1 MQIIIA
7 ILLMGNVESNL
18 NIDSIE
24 QYTSAKKVVQVV
36 RVING
41 IKW

>member
-1 MQIIIA
+1 
-7 ILLMGNVESNL
+7 MGNVESNL

-24 QYTSAKKVVQVV
+24 HYTSAKKVVQVV

-41 IKW
+41 IK

>member
-36 RVING
+36 RLVHG
-41 IKW
+41 IK

>member
-24 QYTSAKKVVQVV
+24 QYTSAKKVVQVI

-41 IKW
+41 IK

>member
-18 NIDSIE
+18 NTDSIE

-41 IKW
+41 IK

>member
-41 IKW
+41 IK